1 MANYGETTTAI
12 ANSTYVITTATQ
24 PHQCDTL
31 RRHSPEHGHNGV
43 SIIHR
48 QRATEPVWRDDGAQY
63 CKNDQRP
70 TQRMGATALDIS
82 QRQISFGYG
91 SLGVPETSTVSTLLP
106 TISVASLGS
115 CSLDSCSMHR
125 LADYLLI
132 AMYCH
137 ADYCDAYLSVRVG
150 QVPDVPCGFAH

>member
-1 MANYGETTTAI
+1 MESVLFTASERPNQYGAMMAHSTARMI
-12 ANSTYVITTATQ
+12 NAQRNGWE
-24 PHQCDTL
+24 
-31 RRHSPEHGHNGV
+31 RRRSISAKDKSV
-43 SIIHR
+43 SGME
-48 QRATEPVWRDDGAQY
+48 ASG
-63 CKNDQRP
+63 C
-70 TQRMGATALDIS
+70 L
-82 QRQISFGYG
+82 
-91 SLGVPETSTVSTLLP
+91 ETSTVSTLPP